1 MMRSLVCAC
10 LFLAIALASGAS
22 CYAQG
27 NPLTGLLKGVT
38 GSLLDGTANT
48 VEGLN
53 DVAGTLLN
61 EVETVV
67 DTTLDQTGLDT
78 VTDPLLRDTVEA
90 TFDIVSSGVSETAG
104 AIGQTLDLTKTV
116 TDTTLD
122 AVDEPLNQVTGVA
135 GYLIEHVN
143 GLTRQLPL
151 PVEVDIPLDKLLPL
165 PLPDLQI
172 GNGPREPATPQEPG
186 PEEGQV
192 GQPEPGDGS
201 SGQNGHSNSAG
212 PNTDNRPQSGNG
224 GTVDSGSGSSGSST
238 AEHGSPVFF
247 PDTDA
252 SSETTDRS
260 QKPETAKDA
269 DDTEVG
275 ADLPPAPPSV
285 IMITS
290 DRNRSASVSAND
302 AKCLPKSDESIDSR
316 VVGSDFRKA
325 QGTTSKYRWI
335 TTVATSFTTAYY
347 DSGSGLGGGQSSH
360 VGVIDARSHVD
371 YANVEFVRTSLK
383 RLSSQ
388 WNHAPPGKP
397 PKTPFSEHN
406 EIYNL

>member
-1 MMRSLVCAC
+1 MRSLVCAC

-78 VTDPLLRDTVEA
+78 VTDPLLGDTVEA

-122 AVDEPLNQVTGVA
+122 AVDEPLNQLTGIA
-135 GYLIEHVN
+135 GSLIEHVN

-201 SGQNGHSNSAG
+201 SGQNGHSDSAG

-224 GTVDSGSGSSGSST
+224 GTVDSGSGSSGSSI

-252 SSETTDRS
+252 SSEATDRS

-269 DDTEVG
+269 DDAEIG

-285 IMITS
+285 IMAAS
-290 DRNRSASVSAND
+290 DLSRSASASVSAND

-316 VVGSDFRKA
+316 AVGSDFRETP
-325 QGTTSKYRWI
+325 GTTSKYRWI

-347 DSGSGLGGGQSSH
+347 DSGNGLGGGQSSH
-360 VGVIDARSHVD
+360 VGVIEARNHVD
-371 YANVEFVRTSLK
+371 YANVEFVRTCLK

-397 PKTPFSEHN
+397 PKAPFSELN
-406 EIYNL
+406 EAL